1 MSENKKEYNNY
12 NFCGSK
18 FKDELLTSQIN
29 YLLAKTN
36 QIFDYENLPDTIP
49 KRELELTLQTEG
61 YVSIQKINNQL
72 YALTGGL
79 GGVPNEYNE
88 PTQIIITNP
97 YLKYNKTLT
106 INKDCVIIK
115 NDAMRQGLLP
125 LFKKYCGL
133 LTENT
138 ITMRLAIINNRIQQL
153 ISASDDKTKNSADLY
168 IQKII
173 DGELSV
179 VGENAFFDGVKM
191 QNSPQ
196 SSNQLTQ
203 IIELEQY
210 LKASLYNEI
219 GLNANFNMKR
229 EALNSAETELNK
241 DVLLPLINNML
252 ECRQIGVEK
261 VNKMFNTNI
270 KVKISDIWNKKTEVS
285 SKNDKD

>member
-49 KRELELTLQTEG
+49 KRELELILQTEG

-72 YALTGGL
+72 YAMTGGL

-153 ISASDDKTKNSADLY
+153 ISASDDKTEKSANLY

-173 DGELSV
+173 DGELSI

-196 SSNQLTQ
+196 SSNQLSQ

-219 GLNANFNMKR
+219 GLNANFNM
-229 EALNSAETELNK
+229 
-241 DVLLPLINNML
+241 
-252 ECRQIGVEK
+252 
-261 VNKMFNTNI
+261 
-270 KVKISDIWNKKTEVS
+270 
-285 SKNDKD
+285 

>member
-36 QIFDYENLPDTIP
+36 QIFEYENLPDTIP
-49 KRELELTLQTEG
+49 KRELELALQTQG

-125 LFKKYCGL
+125 LFKKY
-133 LTENT
+133 
-138 ITMRLAIINNRIQQL
+138 
-153 ISASDDKTKNSADLY
+153 
-168 IQKII
+168 
-173 DGELSV
+173 
-179 VGENAFFDGVKM
+179 VKH
-191 QNSPQ
+191 
-196 SSNQLTQ
+196 
-203 IIELEQY
+203 
-210 LKASLYNEI
+210 
-219 GLNANFNMKR
+219 
-229 EALNSAETELNK
+229 
-241 DVLLPLINNML
+241 
-252 ECRQIGVEK
+252 
-261 VNKMFNTNI
+261 
-270 KVKISDIWNKKTEVS
+270 
-285 SKNDKD
+285 